1 MFSMCQ
7 VFDLK
12 GSMRGRYVSHNP
24 KKDSKGD
31 VLMDENFL
39 ECMFHSTSCLLS
51 LTLTLSLS
59 LSHSL
64 THSHTLLLSLR
75 QWLSR
80 ESSP

>member
-1 MFSMCQ
+1 MVWQ

-39 ECMFHSTSCLLS
+39 ECEFFVLSTHSTGSPILSSHLL
-51 LTLTLSLS
+51 
-59 LSHSL
+59 
-64 THSHTLLLSLR
+64 
-75 QWLSR
+75 
-80 ESSP
+80 